1 MTDRQQPCTVANVD
15 ADLLKLVALSNKLGL
30 QVGDHVEG
38 GGCIQSVLSVVHS
51 PQIQGVVVAVQQ
63 LLHEGLVVNHS

>member
-1 MTDRQQPCTVANVD
+1 MTNVDAD
-15 ADLLKLVALSNKLGL
+15 ADLLKLEALSNELGL

-38 GGCIQSVLSVVHS
+38 GGGIQSVLSVVHS

-63 LLHEGLVVNHS
+63 LLHEGLVVNDS